1 MMDFSAIA
9 ATLLLFSAAAV
20 SPPPADLPDALVE
33 AQQSADRAEHCLPA
47 DDPAPHAYLAEKNG
61 RLSRLTRQ
69 VEGLWGLRP
78 SDVDSARVRRA
89 ATDCDAARQAERRI
103 ARLAA
108 IVDRQTATMT
118 DGAWIGTLPL
128 CRFGRVD
135 ARPGFDDQMGLP
147 IVNLRFDAPLARA
160 FGELTAGR
168 IGRLLAI
175 RVDGRVVTEPVVN
188 ERIDGGEI
196 QISGIGTVQESA
208 TIAAAI
214 RCSGASAA

>member
-1 MMDFSAIA
+1 MDFSAIA

-47 DDPAPHAYLAEKNG
+47 DDPAPHAYLAEKKG

-128 CRFGRVD
+128 CRLAGSTRDPVSTIKW
-135 ARPGFDDQMGLP
+135 ACRSSTSASMRRLP
-147 IVNLRFDAPLARA
+147 APLA
-160 FGELTAGR
+160 
-168 IGRLLAI
+168 
-175 RVDGRVVTEPVVN
+175 N
-188 ERIDGGEI
+188 
-196 QISGIGTVQESA
+196 
-208 TIAAAI
+208 
-214 RCSGASAA
+214 